1 MSVGNSVEDCSFV
14 QNLLRKI
21 VILERTVQSQG
32 KLYIPWVVNFC
43 RNILTMGR
51 KFDSSWNNVAFAYLV
66 FILMFSNT
74 LSDTL
79 YLLFNQNYK
88 IKWSKIFSLSEM
100 PVWIPKVWIL
110 LYNLYVIEMN
120 PSDSGKSFGVSQ

>member
-1 MSVGNSVEDCSFV
+1 MGGQFLQEYS
-14 QNLLRKI
+14 L
-21 VILERTVQSQG
+21 
-32 KLYIPWVVNFC
+32 
-43 RNILTMGR
+43 GR
-51 KFDSSWNNVAFAYLV
+51 KFDSSWNYAAFVYLV

-88 IKWSKIFSLSEM
+88 IKWSKILSLSEM

-110 LYNLYVIEMN
+110 LYDIYVIQMN